1 MMYLSNL
8 LFTLLGVV
16 LGWIP
21 QVYSWGRDRFTST
34 KAPWIT
40 FRVRE
45 PHRPPPGA
53 TYLCKILVDIT
64 NQLPGQSVRLAAAY
78 FVFAKSSPLRP
89 DPMWSRE
96 YKTKRFHLRFV
107 SSKTKQHDWRD
118 VYLRTGETN
127 NTFIGVDPQH
137 SDEDIKQ
144 AIRAENVG
152 RLYFQ
157 MTRWTDSGRPKTRWV
172 RVKI

>member
-8 LFTLLGVV
+8 LFTLLGVL

-40 FRVRE
+40 FRVRQ

-89 DPMWSRE
+89 DPMWPRE

-107 SSKTKQHDWRD
+107 SSKTGQHDWRD
-118 VYLRTGETN
+118 VYLRTAKQTTLLLVLILSIQTKISSRQLGPKMSGDC
-127 NTFIGVDPQH
+127 TF
-137 SDEDIKQ
+137 K
-144 AIRAENVG
+144 
-152 RLYFQ
+152 
-157 MTRWTDSGRPKTRWV
+157 
-172 RVKI
+172 